1 VAGGAAAGG
10 GISVAGG
17 AAAVSPPPAGGAC
30 VSPPPAL
37 SFSAA
42 FAVAANIPSIR
53 ILATKIGKI
62 IIAIGLCNMS
72 CKNDYNLIKLVSR
85 E

>member
-1 VAGGAAAGG
+1 
-10 GISVAGG
+10 
-17 AAAVSPPPAGGAC
+17 VSQWLEELLLFLHHQLEEEL
-30 VSPPPAL
+30 VSLHYQHL

-53 ILATKIGKI
+53 IPATKIGKI
-62 IIAIGLCNMS
+62 IIAIGLCTMS
-72 CKNDYNLIKLVSR
+72 CKNDYNLIKLVLR